1 MQRSQLTTDGKIPMF
16 NRYFQ
21 QELAYLKDLGEAFS
35 KAHPAVAPMLSGP
48 SSDPDAERL
57 LEGVAFLTALLR
69 QKLDDEFPEII
80 HELVQL
86 IWPHYLRP
94 IPSTSIVVFT
104 PKPTLKESMTI
115 PAGIHIASVPIEGT
129 SCLFRTC
136 YDVDVHPLSLLEASF
151 VEPPGRPSV
160 IKLLLE
166 LRGLKLS
173 DWQPEVLRLFLA
185 GGHSAAA
192 DLYFLL
198 RHHLKQ
204 IVISSPDTGSSLLL
218 GPEFLRPVGFSQE
231 EGLIPYPSNSF
242 PGYRVLQEYFI
253 LPEKFLF
260 LDLVGWER
268 WQERGD
274 GTRFEITFELD
285 DLPFPAPQVKTENFV
300 LSATPVINIFPH
312 DSDPIRLD
320 HRKTDYLVRPTGG
333 NPSHYQVYALEKV
346 VGFVQGT
353 AQERVYM
360 PFEVFTPEP
369 EANPVYHVD
378 LKRSPVRSGFDVYLS
393 AAYPKGTGPPVSETL
408 SIQLLCTNGSLPERI
423 RLGDISSPT
432 SSSPE
437 FVEFTNIRPPTANV
451 LPPLG
456 TNLLWRLLSHL
467 SLNYAS
473 LTNAKDLQTLLEL
486 YVFEETRDRT
496 AILANKKRIAGI
508 KQIETSASDRLMS
521 GVMTRG
527 REIRMEVSQDHFSGL
542 GDLFLFGCIL
552 DHFLASYASIH
563 SFTRF
568 SVKEVLKGELYQW
581 PVRIGDQPLT

>member
-1 MQRSQLTTDGKIPMF
+1 MF

-21 QELAYLKDLGEAFS
+21 QEMAYLRDLGEAFS

-48 SSDPDAERL
+48 SADPDAERL

-80 HELVQL
+80 HEMIQL

-94 IPSTSIVVFT
+94 IPSTSIVAFT

-115 PAGIHIASVPIEGT
+115 PAGIHIASVPVDGT

-136 YDVDVHPLSLLEASF
+136 YDVDVHSLTLLEASF
-151 VEPPGRPSV
+151 VEPPGRPPA

-173 DWQPEVLRLFLA
+173 DWQPEVLRFFLA
-185 GGHSAAA
+185 GGHSTAA

-198 RHHLKQ
+198 RHHLRQ
-204 IVISSPDTGSSLLL
+204 IIISPHDSGASLLL
-218 GPEFLRPVGFSQE
+218 TPEHLRPVGFSQE
-231 EGLIPYPSNSF
+231 EGIIPYPSNSF
-242 PGYRVLQEYFI
+242 PGYRIVQEYFI

-274 GTRFEITFELD
+274 GSRFEITFELD
-285 DLPFPAPQVKTENFV
+285 DLPFPSPRVKTENFI

-312 DSDPIRLD
+312 DADPIRLD
-320 HRKTDYLVRPTGG
+320 HRKTEYLVRPSGG
-333 NPSHYQVYALEKV
+333 NAPHYQVYALEKV

-353 AQERVYM
+353 AQERLYV

-369 EANPVYHVD
+369 EANPVYHVN
-378 LKRSPVRSGFDVYLS
+378 LRRSPVRSGFDVYLS
-393 AAYPKGTGPPVSETL
+393 VAYPKEAGPPVSETL
-408 SIQLLCTNGSLPERI
+408 SIQLLCTNGSLPEGI
-423 RLGDISSPT
+423 QLGDISLPT

-437 FVEFTNIRPPTANV
+437 FVEFTNIRRPTSNV

-467 SLNYAS
+467 SLNYVS
-473 LTNAKDLQTLLEL
+473 LAKAEDLRALLEL
-486 YVFEETRDRT
+486 YIFEESRDRT
-496 AILANKKRIAGI
+496 AILANKKRIASI
-508 KQIETSASDRLMS
+508 EQIETRASNRLMS
-521 GVMTRG
+521 GVMMRG
-527 REIRMEVSQDHFSGL
+527 REIRMNLRHDHFASQ
-542 GDLFLFGCIL
+542 GDLFLFGCVL
-552 DHFLASYASIH
+552 DHFLGSYASINT
-563 SFTRF
+563 FTNLII
-568 SVKEVLKGELYQW
+568 KEVLKGELYQW
-581 PVRIGDQPLT
+581 PARIGDHPLI